1 MVATDLAEVLG
12 LLTLTPKGTD
22 CFVGGQPE
30 ISGARVFGGQ
40 LLAQAIRAASH
51 TQPEERTP
59 HSAHAYFLRPGK
71 PSEPIH
77 YTVTRLRDGGSFS
90 ARRVVAQ
97 QEHGTLLELLVSST
111 TVPDESRFHPAMPD
125 VPAPDELT
133 PVHEQLRSYAHE
145 LDGWWVRPRPF
156 EVRYIG
162 PPPRAALD
170 DDALDPADP
179 VNRVW
184 VRPNGRV
191 PDDPVLRRC
200 LLAYTSDMTLLDPL
214 MRRNRR
220 TSRGP
225 GSVGSLDHAI
235 WFHGD
240 PDLSD
245 WLLYDQRAVGGS
257 ARRGLCEGFLHQ
269 RDGRLVCSVA
279 QEGFLGPVDRSGG
292 GGGGGGGAGP
302 PPPEGGGGGRGGG
315 GGGGAHTPRPR
326 GGAPPPPP
334 PP

>member
-1 MVATDLAEVLG
+1 MVAADLSEVLA
-12 LLTLTPKGTD
+12 LLDLTSKDRD

-30 ISGARVFGGQ
+30 TSGARVFGGQ
-40 LLAQAIRAASH
+40 LVAQAIRAASH
-51 TQPEERTP
+51 TQPEERRP

-71 PSEPIH
+71 PSEPIR

-97 QEHGTLLELLVSST
+97 QEHGVLLELLVSST
-111 TVPDESRFHPAMPD
+111 TVADEPRFHPAMPA
-125 VPAPDELT
+125 VPGPEQLA
-133 PVHEQLRSYAHE
+133 PVHEELRRYAHE

-170 DDALDPADP
+170 DADLDLNDP

-184 VRPNGRV
+184 VRPNGPT

-200 LLAYTSDMTLLDPL
+200 LLAYASDLTLLDPL
-214 MRRNRR
+214 MRRHRR

-225 GSVGSLDHAI
+225 GAVGSLDHAL

-245 WLLYDQRAVGGS
+245 WLLYDQRVVGGS
-257 ARRGLCEGFLHQ
+257 VRRGLCEGFLHQ

-279 QEGFLGPVDRSGG
+279 QEGFLGPTDRAAEPNQHAAVSS
-292 GGGGGGGAGP
+292 
-302 PPPEGGGGGRGGG
+302 
-315 GGGGAHTPRPR
+315 T
-326 GGAPPPPP
+326 
-334 PP
+334 